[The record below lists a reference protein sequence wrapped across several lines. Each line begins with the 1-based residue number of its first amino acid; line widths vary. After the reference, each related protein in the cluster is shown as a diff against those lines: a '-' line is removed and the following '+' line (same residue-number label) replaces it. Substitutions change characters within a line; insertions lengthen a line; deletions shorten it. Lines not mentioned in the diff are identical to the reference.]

1 MLSLWQQF
9 ELSTTSLLR
18 EMRRECASPS
28 SAMKKTKM
36 RRRRLEAV
44 ARDSRGRSTTCTHM
58 APRIQIE
65 KNDAATRVAL
75 WLQRRPRGLCLKRWL
90 GGGSLNAVLL
100 ARACQGL
107 FFFFPTLEGT
117 RREKTEEEVARYF
130 DNVSAAR
137 KGRVALFTLA
147 AGASRRSDAVLFVDI
162 TAQRRPGARR

>member
-1 MLSLWQQF
+1 MSRKGGASMLSLWQQF

-107 FFFFPTLEGT
+107 FFFSNVGGDAKRED
-117 RREKTEEEVARYF
+117 RRRGRPVLRQRF
-130 DNVSAAR
+130 CSS
-137 KGRVALFTLA
+137 KGPRSTVHT
-147 AGASRRSDAVLFVDI
+147 SRGCKSPL
-162 TAQRRPGARR
+162 